1 MKHLLQ
7 VTFLLFFSSSSI
19 AQDYE
24 PQSQFAK
31 DFLHVWQVSTR
42 NAVDVA
48 EAMPDSLYSF
58 KPTEFSKTFAD
69 QIGHI
74 AFTVGYLSNG
84 FAKDEWGEYKDPVT
98 AEMNKQEVIDL
109 LKKNIEVATQSICH
123 MTEESSTQNI
133 KAFGGRELKRYVT
146 ILFIQDH
153 LTNHRAKANLYIR
166 MNGINPPEYAFF
178 N

>member
-1 MKHLLQ
+1 MKHLLH
-7 VTFLLFFSSSSI
+7 VILCLLFSGSAM

-42 NAVDVA
+42 NAIEVA

-58 KPTEFSKTFAD
+58 KPAKESKTFGD

-74 AFTVGYLSNG
+74 AFTLEFLSDG
-84 FAKDEWGEYKDPVT
+84 FAKDNWGEYKDPVT
-98 AEMNKQEVIDL
+98 ADMSKQEIIDY
-109 LKKNIEVATQSICH
+109 LKQNIELATQSICD
-123 MTEESSTQNI
+123 MTEEASTETI
-133 KAFGGRELKRYVT
+133 KAFAGRELKRYVT